1 MYTGSKRFNQ
11 NQSFLKT
18 RHVHTESSKL
28 RNNEAFTIQK
38 STSCTL
44 LEAKYGSR
52 NKNPESYA
60 ARGKPRNTFE
70 LSKDDNGNVRSV
82 LTSQRYRMLFL

>member
-60 ARGKPRNTFE
+60 PG
-70 LSKDDNGNVRSV
+70 GNHATHLNYQKMTMEMSGV
-82 LTSQRYRMLFL
+82 F